1 MFRRQLTDFHSSI
14 TAVECMTN
22 SRRKSASPPESPK
35 TRAQLLFQGQNN
47 PKKQKHKKLPRMEQ
61 WIEVRI
67 EEDGTVKTTL
77 YPSNE
82 QLIEDGQEMWPAPEL
97 VYRRI
102 NFPDGV
108 PPEYYW
114 ATSDEQVRK
123 FGCCGIQR
131 MTIDIWLETIDR
143 EKLRTDGH
151 VGPTDVPNL
160 PRPDGTC
167 TCPVCSGGDS

>member
-1 MFRRQLTDFHSSI
+1 MLNDLLNNENTK
-14 TAVECMTN
+14 TASKAKAKTQAEPA
-22 SRRKSASPPESPK
+22 KS
-35 TRAQLLFQGQNN
+35 RAQLLFQGQKS
-47 PKKQKHKKLPRMEQ
+47 PKKQRDKKLPRLEQ

-67 EEDGTVKTTL
+67 EEDGRVTTTL

-82 QLIEDGQEMWPAPEL
+82 ELIGDGQEMWPAPEL

-114 ATSDEQVRK
+114 ATSNEQARQ

-131 MTIDIWLETIDR
+131 MTIDTWLDTIER
-143 EKLRTDGH
+143 ESSRTDGH
-151 VGPTDVPNL
+151 IGPTEVPNL
-160 PRPDGTC
+160 PRPDGKC
-167 TCPVCSGGDS
+167 SCPVCTSQLEQTS